1 MILDGKR
8 TIYPDLINKK
18 YLIKVCENKDKINLM
33 IEYLKKNLNN
43 SLIGIDFEFNR
54 SKDKTKREIALMQI
68 SIDNNLNSIIIYL
81 FNPNDLNEENLNI
94 LKKFLQSKTN
104 TKIIHGGESLDI
116 PYLFSEIFKTNQ
128 EQIEFCHNLY
138 DTKYLC
144 EYYNIENKLNENK
157 CKIYYLLKQ
166 MNVVNNKQFDF
177 LMSNE
182 EKMGPIYNIYIEVK
196 NLKKELIL
204 YSAFDVLFLQE
215 LYRKFPKNEI
225 YQKLIPEISNVHF
238 ILKQVDFFDILTVN
252 YNKFN
257 LMFFYENTDR
267 NTLVNIYQKK
277 LKEYEIKFKNIIDIT
292 YFKKFFLLFIKY
304 EIYKNLI
311 DKHKIYERKNVQATE
326 ELLNFFTIMEKY
338 INPND
343 FKILYNYLK
352 K

>member
-177 LMSNE
+177 LISNE

-215 LYRKFPKNEI
+215 LYKKFPKNEI

-257 LMFFYENTDR
+257 LMFFYENSER
-267 NTLVNIYQKK
+267 NTLINVYQRKIEDYEKK
-277 LKEYEIKFKNIIDIT
+277 LNYIIKIT

-311 DKHKIYERKNVQATE
+311 DKNKIYKRKNE
-326 ELLNFFTIMEKY
+326 EMNIELLNFFTIMEKY

-343 FKILYNYLK
+343 FKIL
-352 K
+352 